1 MSDIINIKNLSFR
14 YDEHF
19 VFFRLL
25 LKIKKGEWVSLIGPN
40 GSGKSTLLKILVGL
54 LYNDSQ
60 IIIDNIRMNRE
71 SLREIRK
78 KIGFVME
85 NVDDQLVTETVRSEI
100 AFVLENLNYKSKEI
114 NSLVDEIAE
123 LFKINHLLERD
134 PHSLSGGE
142 KQRVALASS
151 LVFKPDILILDES
164 LAMVDNHQREEI
176 FQILKSLQQSEGL
189 TIINA
194 TQNIEETFYG
204 DRIIVLNKGEIL
216 LDGLTKE
223 VLKRDKVFNRLG
235 IEVPFIVD
243 LSLKLNLYGLIEDL
257 YLNIDDL
264 VDALWK

>member
-1 MSDIINIKNLSFR
+1 MKAN
-14 YDEHF
+14 
-19 VFFRLL
+19 
-25 LKIKKGEWVSLIGPN
+25 
-40 GSGKSTLLKILVGL
+40 
-54 LYNDSQ
+54 
-60 IIIDNIRMNRE
+60 
-71 SLREIRK
+71 
-78 KIGFVME
+78 
-85 NVDDQLVTETVRSEI
+85 
-100 AFVLENLNYKSKEI
+100 EI
-114 NSLVDEIAE
+114 NSLVEEIAE
-123 LFKINHLLERD
+123 LFKIEDLLERD

-142 KQRVALASS
+142 KQKVALASS
-151 LVFKPDILILDES
+151 LVSKPDILILDES